1 MDSRKT
7 RLRGGKAAGAPRA
20 AQSIM
25 NSMKS
30 PAPWRTG
37 GAGAATG
44 AEAILLWRTG
54 KACCLYKHSKQ
65 PWGHVLSE
73 SIACRHVTAAA
84 GHVTTSCHLGM

>member
-44 AEAILLWRTG
+44 TDA
-54 KACCLYKHSKQ
+54 
-65 PWGHVLSE
+65 
-73 SIACRHVTAAA
+73 
-84 GHVTTSCHLGM
+84 TSCGAQGKLAAITSTANSPVRLLGTPWM